1 MATEEGTQ
9 LEQKLNEVVLEGEQ
23 QAKMSHDDDDP
34 PRTKT
39 TGGSKMEEEYPEELR
54 TPPVSL
60 VALFGCSELHSSIT
74 THLHSQQPPINAL
87 AFPDFSHLPLLLAPP
102 PSHDHSHSSS
112 FRDPLSS
119 DSSSPTLPSGILKRD
134 WLLKHRTKVPALV
147 AAFFPSNHIFGD
159 PTQWLQVCST
169 LDTLK
174 SVIRPKN
181 IKLVVVVVQ
190 SSPHEVISEDRLL
203 ALRKRAELDS
213 KYVLFLNHSDLPI
226 SLPRIASAF
235 SELALS
241 YYREEARRIK
251 TRIEKKSSTSLDL
264 IVRYC
269 FKVAVYAEFRRDW
282 GEALKFYEDAYHSL
296 HEMIGT
302 STRLPAIQ
310 RLVEIK
316 TIAEQL
322 HFKISTLLLHGGKL
336 TEAVIWFHQHK
347 SSYDKVV
354 GSTEYIFL
362 HWEWM
367 SRQFLVFAEL
377 LETSSATV
385 QGFSS
390 LNQGT
395 AEIPLTEFEFYP
407 AYYYQLAAHYLQNK
421 KSALAQLLSISVA
434 AQEIDGSSES
444 ITPSV
449 YVGQFSQLR
458 EKGEALT
465 LHFITDEEYI
475 RYAISEAKRFQ
486 DSFEIVA
493 WLKKSYE
500 SFTNLKSRR
509 MAAFCAFEIAR
520 EYFGSSDP
528 SNAKFFFDIAA
539 NLYRQEGWVS
549 LLWEVLGYLRECSR
563 NLGALK
569 DFVELSLEM
578 VALPVTS
585 CDDFG
590 NLRNKTYGPGGP
602 ATVSRR
608 ESIHREVFTLMC
620 PETEQTT
627 STGENGFKLASDSPL
642 HLEIDLV
649 SPLRPVL
656 LASVAF
662 HEQMIKPRALC
673 SITLSLLSHLPLPVD
688 IDHLEVQ
695 FNQSKCNFVIRNSQ
709 RPLSTVQSGSQVE
722 NEPSLV
728 LVPNN
733 WLRLTYA
740 IKPEQSGKLECLSI
754 LAKLGP
760 RFTICSRAESPAAM
774 EDSPAW
780 KHENRVQ
787 SLPTKDPILA
797 VFGQKATQVEEPE
810 PQVDVSLG
818 ASGPAL
824 VGENF
829 TMPIVVTSKGHAVYS
844 GELKINLVDV
854 GGGGLFSPREAEP
867 FSLESHHVEIC
878 GIDGAEGNDESE
890 SETGNIKK
898 IQQSFGLVSVP
909 DLKEGESWS
918 CKLEIKWHRAK
929 PVMLFVSLGYLP
941 QGNEANAQKVHIH
954 KSLQIE
960 GKMPLV
966 ITNRFML
973 PYRRDHLLLNRI
985 KPAPD
990 SEDISSLPLNEK
1002 SVLVVSAKNCTEV
1015 ALKLMCMSI
1024 ELDDEQGKTS
1034 CLIQQGGGG
1043 GETSGSA
1050 NLAPGEEFKKVFTVT
1065 PTMRTPKLSL
1075 GSVHLKWR
1083 RQGGN
1088 TEEACVSTKH
1098 KLPEVN
1104 VDASPLVMSLNCPP
1118 YAILGE
1124 SFTYAITICNQTQL
1138 LQEAKFALADAQSFV
1153 LSGSHSNTVSVL
1165 PKSEHVLSY
1174 KLVPLT
1180 CGQQQLPKITLTSVR
1195 YSAEFQPSTI
1205 ASSVFV
1211 FPSAPQA
1218 NSTAK

>member
-1 MATEEGTQ
+1 M
-9 LEQKLNEVVLEGEQ
+9 
-23 QAKMSHDDDDP
+23 
-34 PRTKT
+34 
-39 TGGSKMEEEYPEELR
+39 EEYPEELR

-60 VALFGCSELHSSIT
+60 VALFGHSELHASIT
-74 THLHSQQPPINAL
+74 KHLHSQQPPINAL
-87 AFPDFSHLPLLLAPP
+87 AFPDFSHLSLLLA
-102 PSHDHSHSSS
+102 HDDQINRTSS
-112 FRDPLSS
+112 FRDPLSVS
-119 DSSSPTLPSGILKRD
+119 ESSPPTPSRCGGILKRD

-147 AAFFPSNHIFGD
+147 AAFFPSHHIFGD
-159 PTQWLQVCST
+159 PTQWLQVCSD
-169 LDTLK
+169 LDNLK

-190 SSPHEVISEDRLL
+190 SSQQEEISEDRLV
-203 ALRKRAELDS
+203 ALRRRAELDS
-213 KYVLFLNHSDLPI
+213 KYVLFVNSSIDSELTL
-226 SLPRIASAF
+226 SLSPGIIASAF
-235 SELALS
+235 AELALA
-241 YYREEARRIK
+241 YYREEGRRIK
-251 TRIEKKSSTSLDL
+251 SRIEKKSSHSLDL
-264 IVRYC
+264 NVRYC

-302 STRLPAIQ
+302 SSRLPAIQ

-336 TEAVIWFHQHK
+336 IEAVTWFHQHK
-347 SSYDKVV
+347 SSYVKVV
-354 GSTEYIFL
+354 GSTEFIFL

-385 QGFSS
+385 QSVLS
-390 LNQGT
+390 LNQGP
-395 AEIPLTEFEFYP
+395 AEISLTEFEFYP
-407 AYYYQLAAHYLQNK
+407 AYYYQLAAHYLKDK
-421 KSALAQLLSISVA
+421 KSALELLMSMSVA
-434 AQEIDGSSES
+434 AQDIDSSSES
-444 ITPSV
+444 VTPSV
-449 YVGQFSQLR
+449 YVGQFAQLL
-458 EKGEALT
+458 ENGEALT
-465 LHFITDEEYI
+465 LHSITDEEYI
-475 RYAISEAKRFQ
+475 RYTISEAKRYQ
-486 DSFEIVA
+486 DSFEIIA
-493 WLKKSYE
+493 WLKRSYE
-500 SFTNLKSRR
+500 SLTNLKARR
-509 MAAFCAFEIAR
+509 MAALCAFEVAQ
-520 EYFGSSDP
+520 EYFGLSDP
-528 SNAKFFFDIAA
+528 SNAKIFFDITA
-539 NLYRQEGWVS
+539 NLYRQEGWVT

-585 CDDFG
+585 DDDSG
-590 NLRNKTYGPGGP
+590 NLGSKKYGPGGP
-602 ATVSRR
+602 ATISGR
-608 ESIHREVFTLMC
+608 ESIHREVFTLVC
-620 PETEQTT
+620 REAELIS
-627 STGENGFKLASDSPL
+627 STGESAFKLATDIPL

-662 HEQMIKPRALC
+662 HEQLIKPRALC
-673 SITLSLLSHLPLPVD
+673 SITLSLLSHLPLPVE

-695 FNQSKCNFVIRNSQ
+695 FNQSTCNFVIKNSQ
-709 RPLSTVQSGSQVE
+709 RPRWASASNTVKSGSQVE
-722 NEPSLV
+722 EEPSLV

-740 IKPEQSGKLECLSI
+740 IKSEQSGKLECLSV

-760 RFTICSRAESPAAM
+760 LFTICSRAESPAAM
-774 EDSPAW
+774 EDLPVW
-780 KHENRVQ
+780 KHENRVE
-787 SLPTKDPILA
+787 SLPTKDPVLA

-824 VGENF
+824 VGEDF

-844 GELKINLVDV
+844 GELKINLVDPKRR
-854 GGGGLFSPREAEP
+854 SRA
-867 FSLESHHVEIC
+867 SLESHHVELC

-909 DLKEGESWS
+909 NLKEGESWS
-918 CKLEIKWHRAK
+918 CKLEIKWHRPK

-941 QGNEANAQKVHIH
+941 HGSEANAQKVHIH

-966 ITNRFML
+966 ISNRFML

-990 SEDISSLPLNEK
+990 SEDMASLPLNEK
-1002 SVLVVSAKNCTEV
+1002 SVLVVSAKNCTEI
-1015 ALKLMCMSI
+1015 ALKLVSMSI
-1024 ELDDEQGKTS
+1024 ELDDEQVGTS
-1034 CLIQQGGGG
+1034 CWIQQGGGCG
-1043 GETSGSA
+1043 DTPGS
-1050 NLAPGEEFKKVFTVT
+1050 NLAPGEEFKKVFTVI
-1065 PTMRTPKLSL
+1065 PTLRTPKLGL

-1083 RQGGN
+1083 RQGGIN
-1088 TEEACVSTKH
+1088 TTEACVLTKH
-1098 KLPEVN
+1098 RLPEVN
-1104 VDASPLVMSLNCPP
+1104 VEASPLVMSLNCPP
-1118 YAILGE
+1118 FAILGE
-1124 SFTYAITICNQTQL
+1124 PFTYGVRICNQTQL

-1165 PKSEHVLSY
+1165 PKSDHVLSY

-1180 CGQQQLPKITLTSVR
+1180 CGQQQLPKITVTSVR
-1195 YSAEFQPSTI
+1195 YSAEFQPSAV

>member
-1 MATEEGTQ
+1 M
-9 LEQKLNEVVLEGEQ
+9 
-23 QAKMSHDDDDP
+23 
-34 PRTKT
+34 
-39 TGGSKMEEEYPEELR
+39 EEYPEELR

-60 VALFGCSELHSSIT
+60 AALFGYSELHASISK
-74 THLHSQQPPINAL
+74 HLHSQQPPINAL
-87 AFPDFSHLPLLLAPP
+87 AFPDLSHLSLLLA
-102 PSHDHSHSSS
+102 HDDQINRTPS
-112 FRDPLSS
+112 FRDPLSVS
-119 DSSSPTLPSGILKRD
+119 DSSPPTPSGCGGILKRD

-147 AAFFPSNHIFGD
+147 AAFFPSHHIFGD
-159 PTQWLQVCST
+159 PTQWLQVCSD
-169 LDTLK
+169 LDNLK

-190 SSPHEVISEDRLL
+190 SSPQEEISEDRLV

-213 KYVLFLNHSDLPI
+213 KYVLFVNSSID
-226 SLPRIASAF
+226 
-235 SELALS
+235 SELTLSLSRHLALA
-241 YYREEARRIK
+241 YYREEGRRIK
-251 TRIEKKSSTSLDL
+251 SRIEKRSSHSLDL
-264 IVRYC
+264 NVRYC

-302 STRLPAIQ
+302 SARLPAIQ

-336 TEAVIWFHQHK
+336 IEAVTWFHQHK
-347 SSYDKVV
+347 SSYEKVV
-354 GSTEYIFL
+354 GSTEFIFL

-385 QGFSS
+385 QSFSS
-390 LNQGT
+390 LNQRT
-395 AEIPLTEFEFYP
+395 TEISLTEFEFYP
-407 AYYYQLAAHYLQNK
+407 AYYYQLAAHYLKDK
-421 KSALAQLLSISVA
+421 KSTLELLLSMSVT
-434 AQEIDGSSES
+434 AQEIDSSSES
-444 ITPSV
+444 VIPSV
-449 YVGQFSQLR
+449 YVGQFAQLL
-458 EKGEALT
+458 EKGEAFT
-465 LHFITDEEYI
+465 LHSITDEEYI
-475 RYAISEAKRFQ
+475 RYTISEAKRFQ

-493 WLKKSYE
+493 WLKRSYE
-500 SFTNLKSRR
+500 SFTNLKARR
-509 MAAFCAFEIAR
+509 MAALCAFEVGR
-520 EYFGSSDP
+520 EYFGLSDP
-528 SNAKFFFDIAA
+528 RNAKFFFDITA
-539 NLYRQEGWVS
+539 NLYRQEGWVT

-563 NLGALK
+563 KLGAYK
-569 DFVELSLEM
+569 EFVELSLEM

-585 CDDFG
+585 YGDSG
-590 NLRNKTYGPGGP
+590 NLENEKYGPGGP
-602 ATVSRR
+602 ATISGR
-608 ESIHREVFTLMC
+608 ERIHREIFTLVC
-620 PETEQTT
+620 REDELTS
-627 STGENGFKLASDSPL
+627 STGESGFNLAIDSPL
-642 HLEIDLV
+642 DLEIDLV

-695 FNQSKCNFVIRNSQ
+695 FNQSTCNFVIRNSQ
-709 RPLSTVQSGSQVE
+709 RPLWDSASNTVQRGGQVE

-740 IKPEQSGKLECLSI
+740 IKSEQSGKLECLSV

-760 RFTICSRAESPAAM
+760 FFTICSRAESPAAM
-774 EDSPAW
+774 EDLPVW
-780 KHENRVQ
+780 KHENRVE
-787 SLPTKDPILA
+787 SLPTKDPVLA

-824 VGENF
+824 VGEDF
-829 TMPIVVTSKGHAVYS
+829 TMPIEVTSKGHAVYS

-909 DLKEGESWS
+909 DLKDGESWS
-918 CKLEIKWHRAK
+918 CKLEIKWHRPK

-941 QGNEANAQKVHIH
+941 HGSEASAQKVHIH

-960 GKMPLV
+960 GKMPV
-966 ITNRFML
+966 FISNRFML
-973 PYRRDHLLLNRI
+973 PHRRDHLLVNRI

-990 SEDISSLPLNEK
+990 SEDMSSLPLNEK
-1002 SVLVVSAKNCTEV
+1002 SVLVVGAKNCTEI
-1015 ALKLMCMSI
+1015 ALKLVSMSI
-1024 ELDDEQGKTS
+1024 ELDDEQGETS
-1034 CLIQQGGGG
+1034 CLIQQGGGCG
-1043 GETSGSA
+1043 DTAGSA
-1050 NLAPGEEFKKVFTVT
+1050 NLAPGEEFKKVFTVI
-1065 PTMRTPKLSL
+1065 PTMRTPKLGL

-1088 TEEACVSTKH
+1088 NTTEAFVSTKH

-1104 VDASPLVMSLNCPP
+1104 VEASPLVMSLNCPP

-1124 SFTYAITICNQTQL
+1124 PFTYAVRICNQTQL

-1195 YSAEFQPSTI
+1195 YSAEFQPSAV
-1205 ASSVFV
+1205 ASSIFV

-1218 NSTAK
+1218 NATDKQ

>member
-1 MATEEGTQ
+1 M
-9 LEQKLNEVVLEGEQ
+9 
-23 QAKMSHDDDDP
+23 
-34 PRTKT
+34 
-39 TGGSKMEEEYPEELR
+39 EEYPEELR

-60 VALFGCSELHSSIT
+60 VALFGYPEQHASIT
-74 THLHSQQPPINAL
+74 KHLHSQQPPINAL
-87 AFPDFSHLPLLLAPP
+87 AFPDFSHLSLLLA
-102 PSHDHSHSSS
+102 HDDKINRTSS
-112 FRDPLSS
+112 FRDPLSVS
-119 DSSSPTLPSGILKRD
+119 DSSSPNPSRCGGILKRD

-147 AAFFPSNHIFGD
+147 AAFFPSHDIFGD
-159 PTQWLQVCST
+159 PKQWLQVCSD
-169 LDTLK
+169 LDSLK

-190 SSPHEVISEDRLL
+190 SSPHEEISEDRLL

-213 KYVLFLNHSDLPI
+213 KYVLFVNFSIDSELTHSL
-226 SLPRIASAF
+226 SRIASAF
-235 SELALS
+235 AELALS
-241 YYREEARRIK
+241 YYREEGRRIK
-251 TRIEKKSSTSLDL
+251 SRVEKRSSNSIDFN
-264 IVRYC
+264 VRYC

-336 TEAVIWFHQHK
+336 VEAVSWFHQHK
-347 SSYDKVV
+347 ASYEKVV
-354 GSTEYIFL
+354 GSTEFIFH

-385 QGFSS
+385 QSFSS

-395 AEIPLTEFEFYP
+395 SEIPLTELEFYP
-407 AYYYQLAAHYLQNK
+407 AYYYQLAAHYLKDK
-421 KSALAQLLSISVA
+421 KSALELLLSMSKT
-434 AQEIDGSSES
+434 AQEIDSSSES

-449 YVGQFSQLR
+449 YVGQFAQLL
-458 EKGEALT
+458 EKGEVLT
-465 LHFITDEEYI
+465 LHSITDEEYT
-475 RYAISEAKRFQ
+475 RYTISEAKRFQ
-486 DSFEIVA
+486 DSFEIIA
-493 WLKKSYE
+493 WLKRSYE
-500 SFTNLKSRR
+500 SYIDLKARR
-509 MAAFCAFEIAR
+509 MAAFSAFEVAR
-520 EYFGSSDP
+520 EYFGLADL
-528 SNAKFFFDIAA
+528 SNAKLFFDIAA
-539 NLYRQEGWVS
+539 NLYRQEGWVT

-563 NLGALK
+563 NLGAFK

-578 VALPVTS
+578 VTLPVTS
-585 CDDFG
+585 YDDSG
-590 NLRNKTYGPGGP
+590 NLGNKTYGPGGP
-602 ATVSRR
+602 ATISGR
-608 ESIHREVFTLMC
+608 ESIHREVFTLVC
-620 PETEQTT
+620 REAELIS
-627 STGENGFKLASDSPL
+627 STPENGFGLATDSPL

-649 SPLRPVL
+649 SPLRPVFI
-656 LASVAF
+656 ASVAF
-662 HEQMIKPRALC
+662 HEQMIKPSALC
-673 SITLSLLSHLPLPVD
+673 SITLSLLSHLPLPVE

-695 FNQSKCNFVIRNSQ
+695 FNQPKCNFVIRNSQ
-709 RPLSTVQSGSQVE
+709 RPKETSGSNTVQSGSQVE
-722 NEPSLV
+722 DEPSLV
-728 LVPNN
+728 LLPNN

-740 IKPEQSGKLECLSI
+740 IKSEQSGKLECISV

-760 RFTICSRAESPAAM
+760 LFTICSRAESPAAM
-774 EDSPAW
+774 EDLPVW
-780 KHENRVQ
+780 KHENRLE
-787 SLPTKDPILA
+787 SLPTKDPVLA
-797 VFGQKATQVEEPE
+797 AFGQKATQVEEPE

-818 ASGPAL
+818 ACGPAL
-824 VGENF
+824 VGEDF
-829 TMPIVVTSKGHAVYS
+829 TMPVEVSSKGHAVYG

-867 FSLESHHVEIC
+867 LSLESHHVEIC
-878 GIDGAEGNDESE
+878 GIDGTEGNDESE

-918 CKLEIKWHRAK
+918 CKLEIKWHRPK

-941 QGNEANAQKVHIH
+941 HGSEANAQKVHIH

-960 GKMPLV
+960 GKMPLF
-966 ITNRFML
+966 ISNRFML
-973 PYRRDHLLLNRI
+973 PYRRDHLLLSRI

-990 SEDISSLPLNEK
+990 SEDMPSLPLNEK
-1002 SVLVVSAKNCTEV
+1002 SVLVVSAKNCTEI
-1015 ALKLMCMSI
+1015 ALKLESLSI
-1024 ELDDEQGKTS
+1024 ELDDEQGEAS
-1034 CLIQQGGGG
+1034 CLIQQGSEPGDTPGA
-1043 GETSGSA
+1043 A
-1050 NLAPGEEFKKVFTVT
+1050 NLAPGEEFKKVFTVI
-1065 PTMRTPKLSL
+1065 PTMRTPKLGL

-1088 TEEACVSTKH
+1088 TTEACVSTKH

-1104 VDASPLVMSLNCPP
+1104 VEASPLVMSLNCPP

-1124 SFTYAITICNQTQL
+1124 PFTYAVRICNQTQL

-1153 LSGSHSNTVSVL
+1153 LAGSHSNTVSVL
-1165 PKSEHVLSY
+1165 PKSENVLSY

-1195 YSAEFQPSTI
+1195 YSAEFQPSAV

-1218 NSTAK
+1218 NSTAKS

>member
-1 MATEEGTQ
+1 M
-9 LEQKLNEVVLEGEQ
+9 
-23 QAKMSHDDDDP
+23 
-34 PRTKT
+34 
-39 TGGSKMEEEYPEELR
+39 EEYPEELR

-60 VALFGCSELHSSIT
+60 AALFGYSELHASISK
-74 THLHSQQPPINAL
+74 HLHSQQPPINAL
-87 AFPDFSHLPLLLAPP
+87 AFPDLSHLSLLLA
-102 PSHDHSHSSS
+102 HDDQINRTPS
-112 FRDPLSS
+112 FRDPLSVS
-119 DSSSPTLPSGILKRD
+119 DSSPPTPSGCGGILKRD

-147 AAFFPSNHIFGD
+147 AAFFPSHHIFGD
-159 PTQWLQVCST
+159 PTQWLQVCSD
-169 LDTLK
+169 LDNLK

-190 SSPHEVISEDRLL
+190 SSPQEEISEDRLV

-213 KYVLFLNHSDLPI
+213 KYVLFVNSSIDSELTL
-226 SLPRIASAF
+226 SLSRIASAF
-235 SELALS
+235 AELALA
-241 YYREEARRIK
+241 YYREEGRRIK
-251 TRIEKKSSTSLDL
+251 SRIEKRSSHSLDL
-264 IVRYC
+264 NVRYC

-302 STRLPAIQ
+302 SARLPAIQ

-336 TEAVIWFHQHK
+336 IEAVTWFHQHK
-347 SSYDKVV
+347 SSYEKVV
-354 GSTEYIFL
+354 GSTEFIFL

-385 QGFSS
+385 QSFSS
-390 LNQGT
+390 LNQRT
-395 AEIPLTEFEFYP
+395 TEISLTEFEFYP
-407 AYYYQLAAHYLQNK
+407 AYYYQLAAHYLKDK
-421 KSALAQLLSISVA
+421 KSTLELLLSMSVT
-434 AQEIDGSSES
+434 AQEIDSSSES
-444 ITPSV
+444 VIPSV
-449 YVGQFSQLR
+449 YVGQFAQLL
-458 EKGEALT
+458 EKGEAFT
-465 LHFITDEEYI
+465 LHSITDEEYI
-475 RYAISEAKRFQ
+475 RYTISEAKRFQ

-493 WLKKSYE
+493 WLKRSYE
-500 SFTNLKSRR
+500 SFTNLKARR
-509 MAAFCAFEIAR
+509 MAALCAFEVGR
-520 EYFGSSDP
+520 EYFGLSDP
-528 SNAKFFFDIAA
+528 RNAKFFFDITA
-539 NLYRQEGWVS
+539 NLYRQEGWVT

-563 NLGALK
+563 KLGAYK
-569 DFVELSLEM
+569 EFVELSLEM

-585 CDDFG
+585 YGDSG
-590 NLRNKTYGPGGP
+590 NLENEKYGPGGP
-602 ATVSRR
+602 ATISGR
-608 ESIHREVFTLMC
+608 ERIHREIFTLVC
-620 PETEQTT
+620 REDELTS
-627 STGENGFKLASDSPL
+627 STGESGFNLAIDSPL
-642 HLEIDLV
+642 DLEIDLV

-695 FNQSKCNFVIRNSQ
+695 FNQSTCNFVIRNSQ
-709 RPLSTVQSGSQVE
+709 RPLWDSASNTVQRGGQVE

-740 IKPEQSGKLECLSI
+740 IKSEQSGKLECLSV

-760 RFTICSRAESPAAM
+760 FFTICSRAESPAAM
-774 EDSPAW
+774 EDLPVW
-780 KHENRVQ
+780 KHENRVE
-787 SLPTKDPILA
+787 SLPTKDPVLA

-824 VGENF
+824 VGEDF
-829 TMPIVVTSKGHAVYS
+829 TMPIEVTSKGHAVYS

-909 DLKEGESWS
+909 DLKDGESWS
-918 CKLEIKWHRAK
+918 CKLEIKWHRPK

-941 QGNEANAQKVHIH
+941 HGSEASAQKVHIH

-960 GKMPLV
+960 GKMPV
-966 ITNRFML
+966 FISNRFML
-973 PYRRDHLLLNRI
+973 PHRRDHLLVNRI

-990 SEDISSLPLNEK
+990 SEDMSSLPLNEK
-1002 SVLVVSAKNCTEV
+1002 SVLVVGAKNCTEI
-1015 ALKLMCMSI
+1015 ALKLVSMSI
-1024 ELDDEQGKTS
+1024 ELDDEQGETS
-1034 CLIQQGGGG
+1034 CLIQQGGGCG
-1043 GETSGSA
+1043 DTAGSA
-1050 NLAPGEEFKKVFTVT
+1050 NLAPGEEFKKVFTVI
-1065 PTMRTPKLSL
+1065 PTMRTPKLGL

-1088 TEEACVSTKH
+1088 NTTEAFVSTKH

-1104 VDASPLVMSLNCPP
+1104 VEASPLVMSLNCPP

-1124 SFTYAITICNQTQL
+1124 PFTYAVRICNQTQL

-1195 YSAEFQPSTI
+1195 YSAEFQPSAV
-1205 ASSVFV
+1205 ASSIFV

-1218 NSTAK
+1218 NATDKQ

>member
-23 QAKMSHDDDDP
+23 QAKMIHDDDDP

-102 PSHDHSHSSS
+102 HDHSHSSS

-159 PTQWLQVCST
+159 PTQWLQVCSS

-226 SLPRIASAF
+226 SLPR
-235 SELALS
+235 
-241 YYREEARRIK
+241 EEARRIK
-251 TRIEKKSSTSLDL
+251 TRIEKKSSASLDL

-354 GSTEYIFL
+354 GSTEYVFL

>member
-1 MATEEGTQ
+1 MAGSAPE
-9 LEQKLNEVVLEGEQ
+9 LDQKVNEV
-23 QAKMSHDDDDP
+23 ARHDNDDD
-34 PRTKT
+34 RARR
-39 TGGSKMEEEYPEELR
+39 SKIEEEYPEELR

-74 THLHSQQPPINAL
+74 NHLHSQQPPINAL
-87 AFPDFSHLPLLLAPP
+87 AFPDFSHLPLLLHPT
-102 PSHDHSHSSS
+102 SSS
-112 FRDPLSS
+112 SLRDPLSS
-119 DSSSPTLPSGILKRD
+119 SSSDDSSSSGILKRD
-134 WLLKHRTKVPALV
+134 WVLKHRTKVPSLL

-190 SSPHEVISEDRLL
+190 SSPHDEVISEDRLL

-213 KYVLFLNHSDLPI
+213 KYVLFLNHSELPL

-251 TRIEKKSSTSLDL
+251 SRIDKRSSTSLDL

-302 STRLPAIQ
+302 STRLPPIQ

-377 LETSSATV
+377 LETSSAIA
-385 QGFSS
+385 QSFSS
-390 LNQGT
+390 SNQGT

-421 KSALAQLLSISVA
+421 KSALELLLSVSVA

-458 EKGEALT
+458 EKGEELT

-486 DSFEIVA
+486 DSFEIVSC
-493 WLKKSYE
+493 LKKSYE

-520 EYFGSSDP
+520 EYFGLSDP

-539 NLYRQEGWVS
+539 KLYRQEGWVS

-563 NLGALK
+563 NLGAFK

-585 CDDFG
+585 RDDFG
-590 NLRNKTYGPGGP
+590 NLKDKTYGPGGP

-608 ESIHREVFTLMC
+608 ESIHKEVFTLLRR
-620 PETEQTT
+620 ETELIP
-627 STGENGFKLASDSPL
+627 STEESGFKLATDSPL

-673 SITLSLLSHLPLPVD
+673 SITLSLLSHLPLPVE
-688 IDHLEVQ
+688 IDHLEVR
-695 FNQSKCNFVIRNSQ
+695 FNQSTCNFVVRNSQ
-709 RPLSTVQSGSQVE
+709 KHLVASPSSSTVQSGSQVE

-774 EDSPAW
+774 EDLLAW

-787 SLPTKDPILA
+787 SLPTKDPVLA

-909 DLKEGESWS
+909 ELKEGESWS

-990 SEDISSLPLNEK
+990 SEDMSSLPLNEK
-1002 SVLVVSAKNCTEV
+1002 SVLVVSAKNCTEI

-1034 CLIQQGGGG
+1034 CLIQQGGGC

-1050 NLAPGEEFKKVFTVT
+1050 NLAPGEEFKKVFTVI
-1065 PTMRTPKLSL
+1065 PTVRTPKLSL

-1218 NSTAK
+1218 K

>member
-1 MATEEGTQ
+1 M
-9 LEQKLNEVVLEGEQ
+9 
-23 QAKMSHDDDDP
+23 
-34 PRTKT
+34 
-39 TGGSKMEEEYPEELR
+39 EEYPEELR

-60 VALFGCSELHSSIT
+60 VALFGYSDLHATIT
-74 THLHSQQPPINAL
+74 KHLHSQQPPINAL
-87 AFPDFSHLPLLLAPP
+87 AFPDLSHLSLLLA
-102 PSHDHSHSSS
+102 HDDPINRTSSS
-112 FRDPLSS
+112 RDPLSVS
-119 DSSSPTLPSGILKRD
+119 DSSPSGILKRD

-147 AAFFPSNHIFGD
+147 AAFFPSHHIFGD
-159 PTQWLQVCST
+159 PTQWLQVCSD
-169 LDTLK
+169 LDSLK

-181 IKLVVVVVQ
+181 IKLVVIVVQ
-190 SSPHEVISEDRLL
+190 SSPQEEVSEDRLV

-213 KYVLFLNHSDLPI
+213 KYVLFFNSTIDSELTL
-226 SLPRIASAF
+226 SLSRIASAF
-235 SELALS
+235 AELALA
-241 YYREEARRIK
+241 YYREEGRRIK
-251 TRIEKKSSTSLDL
+251 SRIEKRSSTSLDL
-264 IVRYC
+264 NVRYC

-336 TEAVIWFHQHK
+336 IEAVTWFHQHK
-347 SSYDKVV
+347 ASYHKVV
-354 GSTEYIFL
+354 GSTEFIFL
-362 HWEWM
+362 HWDWM

-385 QGFSS
+385 QSFSS

-395 AEIPLTEFEFYP
+395 AEISLTEFEFYP
-407 AYYYQLAAHYLQNK
+407 AYYYQLAAHYLKDK
-421 KSALAQLLSISVA
+421 KSALELLFSMSET
-434 AQEIDGSSES
+434 AQEIDSSSES

-449 YVGQFSQLR
+449 YVGQFAQLL

-465 LHFITDEEYI
+465 LHSITDEEYT
-475 RYAISEAKRFQ
+475 RYTISEAKRFQ
-486 DSFEIVA
+486 DSFEIIA

-500 SFTNLKSRR
+500 SFTNLKARR
-509 MAAFCAFEIAR
+509 MAALCAFEVAR
-520 EYFGSSDP
+520 EYFGLADP

-539 NLYRQEGWVS
+539 NLYRQEGWAT

-563 NLGALK
+563 NLGAFK
-569 DFVELSLEM
+569 DFVEFSLEM
-578 VALPVTS
+578 VALPVTLYDVS
-585 CDDFG
+585 G
-590 NLRNKTYGPGGP
+590 NLGNKTYGPGGP
-602 ATVSRR
+602 ATISGR
-608 ESIHREVFTLMC
+608 ESIHREVFSLVSHEAELISSTRESGFTL
-620 PETEQTT
+620 
-627 STGENGFKLASDSPL
+627 STDSPL

-662 HEQMIKPRALC
+662 HEQMIKPGALC
-673 SITLSLLSHLPLPVD
+673 SITVSLLSHLPLPVE

-695 FNQSKCNFVIRNSQ
+695 FNQSTCNFVVRSSQ
-709 RPLSTVQSGSQVE
+709 RPTSASNTVPSASRVE

-740 IKPEQSGKLECLSI
+740 IKSEQSGKLECLSV

-760 RFTICSRAESPAAM
+760 LFTICSRAESPAAM
-774 EDSPAW
+774 EELPVW
-780 KHENRVQ
+780 KHENCVE
-787 SLPTKDPILA
+787 SLPIKDPVLA

-824 VGENF
+824 VGEDF
-829 TMPIVVTSKGHAVYS
+829 TMPIVVTSKGHAVLS

-867 FSLESHHVEIC
+867 FSLENHHVEIC
-878 GIDGAEGNDESE
+878 GINGAEGNDESE

-918 CKLEIKWHRAK
+918 CKLEIRWHRPK

-941 QGNEANAQKVHIH
+941 HGSEANAQKIHIH

-960 GKMPLV
+960 GKMPLFV
-966 ITNRFML
+966 SNRFML
-973 PYRRDHLLLNRI
+973 PFRRDHLLLNRI

-990 SEDISSLPLNEK
+990 SEDMSSLPLNEK
-1002 SVLVVSAKNCTEV
+1002 SVLVVSAKNCTEI
-1015 ALKLMCMSI
+1015 ALRLVSMSI
-1024 ELDDEQGKTS
+1024 EFDDEQGETS
-1034 CLIQQGGGG
+1034 CSIQQSLGCGDA
-1043 GETSGSA
+1043 SGSA
-1050 NLAPGEEFKKVFTVT
+1050 SLAPGEEYKKVFTVI
-1065 PTMRTPKLSL
+1065 PTMKTPKLGL
-1075 GSVHLKWR
+1075 GSVHLKWT

-1088 TEEACVSTKH
+1088 TTEACVSTKH

-1104 VDASPLVMSLNCPP
+1104 VEASPLVMSLKCPP

-1124 SFTYAITICNQTQL
+1124 PFTYAVRIGNQTQL

-1180 CGQQQLPKITLTSVR
+1180 CGKQQLPKITLTSVR
-1195 YSAEFQPSTI
+1195 YSAEFQPSAV

-1211 FPSAPQA
+1211 FPSVPQA
-1218 NSTAK
+1218 NSTAR

>member
-1 MATEEGTQ
+1 M
-9 LEQKLNEVVLEGEQ
+9 
-23 QAKMSHDDDDP
+23 
-34 PRTKT
+34 
-39 TGGSKMEEEYPEELR
+39 EEYPEELR

-60 VALFGCSELHSSIT
+60 VALFGYSELQASIT
-74 THLHSQQPPINAL
+74 KHLHSQQPPINAL
-87 AFPDFSHLPLLLAPP
+87 AFPDLSHISLLLA
-102 PSHDHSHSSS
+102 HDDQISQASS
-112 FRDPLSS
+112 FRDPLSVS
-119 DSSSPTLPSGILKRD
+119 DSSPPVPSRCGGILKRD

-147 AAFFPSNHIFGD
+147 AAFFPSHHIFGD
-159 PTQWLQVCST
+159 PNQWLQVCSD
-169 LDTLK
+169 LDSLK

-190 SSPHEVISEDRLL
+190 SSPHEELSEDRLV

-213 KYVLFLNHSDLPI
+213 KYVLFFNSSIDSELSV
-226 SLPRIASAF
+226 SLSRIASAF
-235 SELALS
+235 AELALA
-241 YYREEARRIK
+241 YYKEEGRRIK
-251 TRIEKKSSTSLDL
+251 SRVERRSSNSPDL
-264 IVRYC
+264 NVRYC

-296 HEMIGT
+296 HEMIGA

-336 TEAVIWFHQHK
+336 IEAVTWFHQHK
-347 SSYDKVV
+347 ASYEKVV
-354 GSTEYIFL
+354 GSTEFIFL
-362 HWEWM
+362 HWDWM

-385 QGFSS
+385 QSFSS
-390 LNQGT
+390 LNQET
-395 AEIPLTEFEFYP
+395 ADISLTEFEFYP
-407 AYYYQLAAHYLQNK
+407 AYYFQLACHYLKDK
-421 KSALAQLLSISVA
+421 KCALELLLSTSET
-434 AQEIDGSSES
+434 AQEIDSCSES
-444 ITPSV
+444 ITPSL
-449 YVGQFSQLR
+449 YVGQFAQLCETR
-458 EKGEALT
+458 EEKGESLT
-465 LHFITDEEYI
+465 LHSITDEEYT
-475 RYAISEAKRFQ
+475 RFTISEAKRFQ
-486 DSFEIVA
+486 DSFEIIA
-493 WLKKSYE
+493 WLKRSYE

-509 MAAFCAFEIAR
+509 MAALCAFEVAR
-520 EYFGSSDP
+520 EYFDLADP
-528 SNAKFFFDIAA
+528 NNAKFFFNIAA
-539 NLYRQEGWVS
+539 SLYRQEGWVT

-578 VALPVTS
+578 VTLPVTS
-585 CDDFG
+585 YDDSG
-590 NLRNKTYGPGGP
+590 NSRNKNYGPGGP
-602 ATVSRR
+602 ATFSRR
-608 ESIHREVFTLMC
+608 ESIHREIFTLVC
-620 PETEQTT
+620 REAELLS
-627 STGENGFKLASDSPL
+627 STGGSGFKLATDSPL

-662 HEQMIKPRALC
+662 HEQIIKPHAMC
-673 SITLSLLSHLPLPVD
+673 SITISLLSHLPIPVE

-695 FNQSKCNFVIRNSQ
+695 FNQSTCNFVIRNSQ
-709 RPLSTVQSGSQVE
+709 RPLWASSSNTVESGSQVE

-740 IKPEQSGKLECLSI
+740 INSEQSGKLECLSV

-760 RFTICSRAESPAAM
+760 LFTISSRAESPAAM
-774 EDSPAW
+774 EDLSLW
-780 KHENRVQ
+780 KHENRVE
-787 SLPTKDPILA
+787 SLPTKDPVLA
-797 VFGQKATQVEEPE
+797 VFGQKATQVDEPE

-824 VGENF
+824 VGEDF
-829 TMPIVVTSKGHAVYS
+829 TMPIVVTSKGHAVYN

-854 GGGGLFSPREAEP
+854 GGGGLFSPRETEP

-909 DLKEGESWS
+909 DLKEGESWT
-918 CKLEIKWHRAK
+918 CKLEIKWHRPK

-941 QGNEANAQKVHIH
+941 HGSEANTQKVHIH

-960 GKMPLV
+960 GKMPLL
-966 ITNRFML
+966 ISNRFML

-990 SEDISSLPLNEK
+990 SEDMSSLPLNEK
-1002 SVLVVSAKNCTEV
+1002 SVLVVSAKNCSEI
-1015 ALKLMCMSI
+1015 ALKLVSMSI
-1024 ELDDEQGKTS
+1024 KFDDEQGETS
-1034 CLIQQGGGG
+1034 CLIQQGGD
-1043 GETSGSA
+1043 SPSSA
-1050 NLAPGEEFKKVFTVT
+1050 NLAPGEEFKKVFTVI
-1065 PTMRTPKLSL
+1065 PTTRTSKLGL

-1088 TEEACVSTKH
+1088 ITEACVSTKH

-1104 VDASPLVMSLNCPP
+1104 VEASPLVMSLNCPP

-1124 SFTYAITICNQTQL
+1124 PFTCAVRICNQTQL
-1138 LQEAKFALADAQSFV
+1138 LQEAKFAMADAQSFV

-1180 CGQQQLPKITLTSVR
+1180 CGEQQLPKITLTSVR
-1195 YSAEFQPSTI
+1195 YSAEFQPSAV

-1211 FPSAPQA
+1211 FPSAPHAEKA
-1218 NSTAK
+1218 NSAAK

>member
-1 MATEEGTQ
+1 MAPEGTQ
-9 LEQKLNEVVLEGEQ
+9 LLNQVL
-23 QAKMSHDDDDP
+23 DNDP
-34 PRTKT
+34 PTR
-39 TGGSKMEEEYPEELR
+39 GSKEYPEELR

-87 AFPDFSHLPLLLAPP
+87 AFPDFSHLPLLLAP
-102 PSHDHSHSSS
+102 HQTSS
-112 FRDPLSS
+112 FTDPLS
-119 DSSSPTLPSGILKRD
+119 DSSPTLPTSGILKRD

-147 AAFFPSNHIFGD
+147 AAFFPSTHIFGD
-159 PTQWLQVCST
+159 PTQWLQVCSN

-213 KYVLFLNHSDLPI
+213 KYVLFLNDSELPP
-226 SLPRIASAF
+226 SLSRIASSF
-235 SELALS
+235 SELALA

-251 TRIEKKSSTSLDL
+251 SRIDKRSSTSPDL

-347 SSYDKVV
+347 SSYEKVV
-354 GSTEYIFL
+354 ESTEYIFL

-385 QGFSS
+385 QSFSS

-395 AEIPLTEFEFYP
+395 AETPLTEFEFYP

-421 KSALAQLLSISVA
+421 KSSLELLLSMSVA
-434 AQEIDGSSES
+434 AQKIDGSSDS

-449 YVGQFSQLR
+449 YVGQFSELR

-475 RYAISEAKRFQ
+475 RYAVSEAKRFQ

-520 EYFGSSDP
+520 EYFGLSDP

-563 NLGALK
+563 NLGAFK

-590 NLRNKTYGPGGP
+590 NLKNKTYGPGGP

-608 ESIHREVFTLMC
+608 ESIHREVFALMC
-620 PETEQTT
+620 TETELTS
-627 STGENGFKLASDSPL
+627 STGESGFKLAIDSPL

-656 LASVAF
+656 LASAAF
-662 HEQMIKPRALC
+662 HEQMVKPRALC

-695 FNQSKCNFVIRNSQ
+695 FNQSTCNFVIRNSQ
-709 RPLSTVQSGSQVE
+709 SLLSTMQSGSQVE

-760 RFTICSRAESPAAM
+760 CFTICSRAESPAAM
-774 EDSPAW
+774 EDSPVW
-780 KHENRVQ
+780 KHENSVQ

-810 PQVDVSLG
+810 PQVDVTLG

-824 VGENF
+824 VGEDF

-918 CKLEIKWHRAK
+918 CKLEIRWHRAK

-941 QGNEANAQKVHIH
+941 QGSEANAQKVHIH

-960 GKMPLV
+960 GKMPLL

-990 SEDISSLPLNEK
+990 SEDMSSLPLNEK
-1002 SVLVVSAKNCTEV
+1002 SVLVVSAKNCTEI

-1024 ELDDEQGKTS
+1024 ELDGEQGKTS
-1034 CLIQQGGGG
+1034 CLIQQGG

-1050 NLAPGEEFKKVFTVT
+1050 NLAPGEEFKKVFTVI

-1083 RQGGN
+1083 RQGAN
-1088 TEEACVSTKH
+1088 TEEACVSTTH

-1138 LQEAKFALADAQSFV
+1138 LQEAKFTLADAQSFV
-1153 LSGSHSNTVSVL
+1153 LSGSHSNTVLVL

>member
-1 MATEEGTQ
+1 M
-9 LEQKLNEVVLEGEQ
+9 
-23 QAKMSHDDDDP
+23 
-34 PRTKT
+34 
-39 TGGSKMEEEYPEELR
+39 EEYPEELR

-60 VALFGCSELHSSIT
+60 VALFGYSELHASIT
-74 THLHSQQPPINAL
+74 KYLHSQQPPINAL
-87 AFPDFSHLPLLLAPP
+87 AFPDFSHISLLLA
-102 PSHDHSHSSS
+102 HDDQISRTSS
-112 FRDPLSS
+112 FRDPLSVT
-119 DSSSPTLPSGILKRD
+119 DSSSPIPSRCGGILKRD

-147 AAFFPSNHIFGD
+147 AAFFPSHHIFGD
-159 PTQWLQVCST
+159 PTQWLQVCSD
-169 LDTLK
+169 LDSLK

-190 SSPHEVISEDRLL
+190 SSPHEEISEDRLV

-213 KYVLFLNHSDLPI
+213 KYVLFFNSSIDSELTHSL
-226 SLPRIASAF
+226 SRLASAF
-235 SELALS
+235 AELALA
-241 YYREEARRIK
+241 YYREEGRRIK
-251 TRIEKKSSTSLDL
+251 SRVEKKSSNSLDL
-264 IVRYC
+264 NVRYC

-316 TIAEQL
+316 IIAEQL

-336 TEAVIWFHQHK
+336 IEAVTWFHQHK
-347 SSYDKVV
+347 ASYEKVV
-354 GSTEYIFL
+354 GSTDFIFL
-362 HWEWM
+362 HWDWM

-377 LETSSATV
+377 LETSSATG
-385 QGFSS
+385 QSFSS
-390 LNQGT
+390 SNQGT
-395 AEIPLTEFEFYP
+395 AEISLTEFEFYP
-407 AYYYQLAAHYLQNK
+407 AYYYQLAAHYLKDK
-421 KSALAQLLSISVA
+421 KSALELLLSMSEI
-434 AQEIDGSSES
+434 AQEIDTSSAS

-449 YVGQFSQLR
+449 YVGQFAQLL
-458 EKGEALT
+458 EKGETLT
-465 LHFITDEEYI
+465 LHSITDEEYT
-475 RYAISEAKRFQ
+475 RYTISEAKRFQ
-486 DSFEIVA
+486 DSLEIID
-493 WLKKSYE
+493 WLKRSYE
-500 SFTNLKSRR
+500 SFTNLKARR
-509 MAAFCAFEIAR
+509 MAALCAFELAR
-520 EYFGSSDP
+520 EYFDSADP
-528 SNAKFFFDIAA
+528 SNAKFFFDISA
-539 NLYRQEGWVS
+539 NLYRQEGWVT

-569 DFVELSLEM
+569 DFVEFSLEM

-585 CDDFG
+585 YDNSG
-590 NLRNKTYGPGGP
+590 NLRNKNYGPGGP
-602 ATVSRR
+602 ATISGR
-608 ESIHREVFTLMC
+608 ESIHREVFTLVC
-620 PETEQTT
+620 REAEPLSSTEG
-627 STGENGFKLASDSPL
+627 SGFKLATDSPL
-642 HLEIDLV
+642 HLDIDLV

-662 HEQMIKPRALC
+662 HEQMIKPRTLC
-673 SITLSLLSHLPLPVD
+673 SFTLSLLSHLPLPVE

-695 FNQSKCNFVIRNSQ
+695 FNQSTCNFVIRNSQ
-709 RPLSTVQSGSQVE
+709 RPLWASASNTVKSGSQVE

-740 IKPEQSGKLECLSI
+740 INSEQSGKLECLSV

-760 RFTICSRAESPAAM
+760 LFTICSRAESPAAM
-774 EDSPAW
+774 EDLPVW
-780 KHENRVQ
+780 KHENSVE
-787 SLPTKDPILA
+787 SLPTKDPVLA
-797 VFGQKATQVEEPE
+797 VFGQKATQIDEPE

-824 VGENF
+824 VGEDF

-890 SETGNIKK
+890 SETGSIKK

-918 CKLEIKWHRAK
+918 CKLEIKWHRPK

-941 QGNEANAQKVHIH
+941 HGSEANTQKLHIH

-960 GKMPLV
+960 GKMPLL
-966 ITNRFML
+966 ISNRFML

-990 SEDISSLPLNEK
+990 SEDMSSLPLNEK
-1002 SVLVVSAKNCTEV
+1002 SVLVVSAKNCSEI
-1015 ALKLMCMSI
+1015 ALELVSMSI
-1024 ELDDEQGKTS
+1024 EFDDELGETS
-1034 CLIQQGGGG
+1034 CLIQQG
-1043 GETSGSA
+1043 SGCGDSPSSA
-1050 NLAPGEEFKKVFTVT
+1050 NLAPGEEFKKVFTVI
-1065 PTMRTPKLSL
+1065 PTTRTPKLGL

-1088 TEEACVSTKH
+1088 ITEAYVSTKQ

-1104 VDASPLVMSLNCPP
+1104 VEASPLVMSLNSPP

-1124 SFTYAITICNQTQL
+1124 PFTYAVRICNKTQL

-1180 CGQQQLPKITLTSVR
+1180 CGEQQLPKITVTSAR
-1195 YSAEFQPSTI
+1195 YSAEFQPSAV

-1218 NSTAK
+1218 EKANSTTK